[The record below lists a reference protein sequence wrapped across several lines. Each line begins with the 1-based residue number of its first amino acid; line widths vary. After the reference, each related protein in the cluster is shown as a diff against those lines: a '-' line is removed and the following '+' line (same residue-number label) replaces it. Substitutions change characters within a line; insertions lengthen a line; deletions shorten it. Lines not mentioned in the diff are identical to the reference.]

1 MNRANALQ
9 RITDALGRP
18 TYLVPTTQVEGR
30 YRAPLDT
37 LARWMAQP
45 DFDGELAVAMIR
57 RWHEEGRLDEE
68 RMWSAL
74 SVVATHPKVRDYR
87 EASRCIALQEN
98 AAMNRSAEELG
109 PSLASVE
116 RHRGVLAFSMGRP
129 AVALECFIRAL
140 EKERSSENLGNVL
153 AALVRTGEVAEAREL
168 LEHVR
173 AHFEGPMVAAVEAL
187 VAVDDD
193 LAPLR
198 EDDDPTA

>member
-1 MNRANALQ
+1 MHRADALQ

-18 TYLVPTTQVEGR
+18 TYLVPTVQVDGP
-30 YRAPLDT
+30 YRAPLET

-45 DFDGELAVAMIR
+45 DFDGDLAVAMIR
-57 RWHEEGRLDEE
+57 GWREEGRLDEE

-98 AAMNRSAEELG
+98 AAMARSGEELG
-109 PSLASVE
+109 RSLASVE

-129 AVALECFIRAL
+129 SVALECFIRAL
-140 EKERSSENLGNVL
+140 EKERTSENLGNVL
-153 AALVRTGEVAEAREL
+153 AALVRTGEVTEALDL
-168 LEHVR
+168 LHHVR
-173 AHFEGPMVAAVEAL
+173 RTFPGSLADAVDAL
-187 VAVDDD
+187 VSVDED

-198 EDDDPTA
+198 DED